1 MYKCSE
7 TLEKSKLLINYSLV
21 AVTFY
26 TFATSKEQNTFP
38 NNDSFRE
45 NT

>member
-21 AVTFY
+21 DVTFY
-26 TFATSKEQNTFP
+26 TFTASKEQNTFP